1 MLGQQ
6 VSDSTVLGKQ
16 GCMISPKDSKRGWV
30 TQEHHHSFIYSK
42 LAHPC
47 LLYLYPFI
55 CSNKNIVHSQF
66 FSFVHWHTSPTP
78 IHQQILL
85 TLPACYIPTCLF
97 VSFSDFTLVLG
108 LITSY
113 LNSSKIL
120 LIYLPTSTLV
130 LFIIHY
136 PKATRVIF
144 QKCKWDNV
152 SPLLR
157 IF

>member
-55 CSNKNIVHSQF
+55 CSNKNS
-66 FSFVHWHTSPTP
+66 SLS
-78 IHQQILL
+78 ILL
-85 TLPACYIPTCLF
+85 FCSLTHLPNSNPSANPANSTSMLYPHLSICVLLWFHPCLRPYHILPEQQQNPSNPSPHFHTCPFYNPL
-97 VSFSDFTLVLG
+97 SKSNQSNFS
-108 LITSY
+108 
-113 LNSSKIL
+113 KM
-120 LIYLPTSTLV
+120 
-130 LFIIHY
+130 
-136 PKATRVIF
+136 
-144 QKCKWDNV
+144 
-152 SPLLR
+152 
-157 IF
+157 